1 MPLGEEMTGM
11 RSLCTKAVSSLPA
24 SASVTPWPMKITG
37 RLAFSS
43 MSSAAAISSGEAPL
57 RLAPCTGA
65 AGGTSTSS
73 SSWNTLNGTSTFT
86 GPGRP
91 DSMVVMAWR
100 RISGSM
106 STRVGW

>member
-1 MPLGEEMTGM
+1 
-11 RSLCTKAVSSLPA
+11 
-24 SASVTPWPMKITG
+24 
-37 RLAFSS
+37 
-43 MSSAAAISSGEAPL
+43 MSRAALISSGDAPL

-73 SSWNTLNGTSTFT
+73 SSWNTLKGTSTFT